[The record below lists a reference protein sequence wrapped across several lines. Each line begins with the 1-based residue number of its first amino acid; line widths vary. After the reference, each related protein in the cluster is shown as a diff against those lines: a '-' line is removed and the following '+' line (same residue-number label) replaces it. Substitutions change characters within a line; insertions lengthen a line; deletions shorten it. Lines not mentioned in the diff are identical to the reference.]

1 MMTEVHD
8 IDIQKILP
16 QAAPFIMIDAVTDYQ
31 PGRSLTAVKN
41 ITANEWSTGPLGSRN
56 NAEPAYPEVLLI
68 EAAAQT
74 ALVFASLEHGDQNAG
89 VGRVVLGK
97 ITAEFQDSVRVG
109 DQVQLRISAFKILPG
124 RGYVDVVVTREDV
137 EIGQVNI
144 FYSLVFG

>member
-31 PGRSLTAVKN
+31 PGKSLTAVKN
-41 ITANEWSTGPLGSRN
+41 ITANEWSAVQPGFGN
-56 NAEPAYPEVLLI
+56 NTEPAYSEVLLI

-74 ALVFASLEHGDQNAG
+74 AIVFASLQHGEMSGG
-89 VGRVVLGK
+89 VGRVALGK
-97 ITAEFQDSVRVG
+97 IKAEFQHPVRVG
-109 DQVQLRISAFKILPG
+109 DQVHLTISTFKILQG
-124 RGYVDVVVTREDV
+124 RGFVDVLLNCDGLDV
-137 EIGQVNI
+137 AAMSI